1 VTGNERQEPVG
12 IVQGLKHEFW
22 RPQEHQVLVRR
33 SPGWGWGW
41 TINFAQV
48 QRRLNRRDR
57 A

>member
-1 VTGNERQEPVG
+1 
-12 IVQGLKHEFW
+12 
-22 RPQEHQVLVRR
+22 

-41 TINFAQV
+41 TINFAEV